1 LDDGT
6 RTIEAGLRSGRGAG
20 EHEVRLFAPG
30 TALGARFEIG
40 TVRGVG
46 GSAVVYSAFDREL
59 KQTVALKVLRAD
71 RTSPAALLRMKR
83 EVAIARQAASPC
95 LVRVYD
101 IDASGESVFLTMED
115 VPGGSLKERLEEG
128 PLPLE
133 EALRVAGEVLEG
145 LAVLHALGIVHRDV
159 KPGNVL
165 LTADGSVKL
174 ADFGLARRFEVAET
188 RATSMDAV
196 VGTIDYLSPE
206 QALGRELD
214 GRSDLYSFGVT
225 LYEMLT
231 GGVPFRRDSAVGTAL
246 AHVRDPAPRLRSAR
260 PELPAW
266 LEAFVARLLAKEPGE
281 RYATAEAA
289 LADLRARRAT
299 AVATGGRRRRR
310 AVRGGLAAIGAV
322 LVLIAAVLA
331 GARLRRPEVVRF
343 GPHANGRGV
352 VALDGSGRAL
362 WERPD
367 LPNGSAVRTFRRP
380 GGGTGIAAVLAVAS
394 GETEVGATIAL
405 LEPASGAVSKEIRVS
420 VIGPLGY
427 WDFPERWVFGA
438 LEPVDAEGLDGQELV
453 LTLVHPELYPS
464 ATFLVDSEAGTS
476 RFLLAESG
484 HSRFLG
490 AADVDGDG
498 RRELL
503 FGSAGNRLG
512 RYATVAA
519 VRPTEQHPGSGAR
532 DQTTSRPPTSPDLPL
547 FERELPRLAWYALG
561 PASLAGESP
570 SIAVDPGRRALRV
583 TGLSAEPFEL
593 GFDGFVARSRTAL
606 GPGARQEARTAAWLL
621 LQRAARLE
629 QAGDPSGAAGAAAE
643 AAAAISPAG
652 DPSLLEWARRCEAR
666 LRIAAGQ
673 VDDGERR
680 FREIARDPVAAISVA
695 YDAARALHLAGEPTR
710 SIPWYRGAVLGDG
723 SLEEPWLVGDAL
735 VDAVFAFSEVRRLD
749 EALALVEA
757 APRLSWIHRQE
768 LRALALWRAGR
779 PVPPLSGVLPAT
791 TLRRTWLLEERLSAG
806 ADPAAVLAETVA
818 ERERRSDAD
827 ELLALLEA
835 ELHLRAGRAREAWD
849 AASPAFATLWEKRS
863 RDVMAR
869 GHIALAAD
877 RAARAAEAAG
887 ARADALR
894 IRSDVRRFLAAAR

>member
-6 RTIEAGLRSGRGAG
+6 RTIEAGLRSHQGA
-20 EHEVRLFAPG
+20 EAHEVRLFAPG

-40 TVRGVG
+40 AVRGVG

-59 KQTVALKVLRAD
+59 KQAVALKVLRAD

-83 EVAIARQAASPC
+83 EVAIARQAASPR

-128 PLPLE
+128 PLPVE
-133 EALRVAGEVLEG
+133 EALRVAGEILEG
-145 LAVLHALGIVHRDV
+145 LAVLHGLGIVHRDV

-165 LTADGSVKL
+165 LAADGSVRL

-225 LYEMLT
+225 LFEMLT
-231 GGVPFRRDSAVGTAL
+231 GGVPFRRDSAVSTAL
-246 AHVRDPAPRLRSAR
+246 AHVKDPAPRLRSVR
-260 PELPAW
+260 PDLPAW
-266 LEAFVARLLAKEPGE
+266 LETFVGRLLAKEPFE

-289 LADLRARRAT
+289 LADLRTRKAT
-299 AVATGGRRRRR
+299 PPSAAGRRRHR
-310 AVRGGLAAIGAV
+310 AVLGGLAASGAV
-322 LVLIAAVLA
+322 LVVAAALLA
-331 GARLRRPEVVRF
+331 GARLRRTEVVRF
-343 GPHANGRGV
+343 GPHANGLGV

-367 LPNGSAVRTFRRP
+367 LPNGSAVRTFLMP
-380 GGGTGIAAVLAVAS
+380 GGRTGVAAVLAVAPGTS
-394 GETEVGATIAL
+394 EVGATIAL
-405 LEPASGAVSKEIRVS
+405 LDPASGAVQREIRVS
-420 VIGPLGY
+420 VLGPLGF
-427 WDFPERWVFGA
+427 WDLPLRWGFGA
-438 LEPVDAEGLDGQELV
+438 LEPVDADGLEGEELV
-453 LTLVHPELYPS
+453 LTLSHPELYPS
-464 ATFLVDSEAGTS
+464 ATFLVDPETGTS

-490 AADVDGDG
+490 AVDVDGDG

-519 VRPTEQHPGSGAR
+519 VRPTEPASGSGAR
-532 DQTTSRPPTSPDLPL
+532 DQTTPLPPTSPDLPL
-547 FERELPRLAWYALG
+547 FERQTARLAWYALG
-561 PASLAGESP
+561 PASLAGESA
-570 SIAVDPGRRALRV
+570 SMAVDHGRRTLRV
-583 TGLSAEPFEL
+583 TGLTAEPFEL
-593 GFDGFVARSRTAL
+593 GFDGFDSASRSAL
-606 GPGARQEARTAAWLL
+606 GPAARQETRTATWLL

-629 QAGDPSGAAGAAAE
+629 QGGDPAGAAGAAAE
-643 AAAAISPAG
+643 AAATISSAG
-652 DPSLLEWARRCEAR
+652 DRSLLEWAHRCEAC
-666 LRIAAGQ
+666 LAVAAGRIEE
-673 VDDGERR
+673 GERR
-680 FREIARDPVAAISVA
+680 FRQIARDPVAAVSVA
-695 YDAARALHLAGEPTR
+695 YDAARAFHLAGEPSR

-723 SLEEPWLVGDAL
+723 SVEELWLVGDAL
-735 VDAVFAFSEVRRLD
+735 ADAILAFSELRRFD
-749 EALALVEA
+749 EALSLVEA
-757 APRLSWIHRQE
+757 APRLAWNHRQE

-779 PVPPLSGVLPAT
+779 PVPPASGGVPAT
-791 TLRRTWLLEERLSAG
+791 ALRRTWLLEERLASG
-806 ADPAAVLAETVA
+806 ADPGALLAATVA
-818 ERERRSDAD
+818 ERKRGSDAD

-835 ELHLRAGRAREAWD
+835 ELRLRVGEGKEVWNL
-849 AASPAFATLWEKRS
+849 ASPAFSALWARRS

-869 GHIALAAD
+869 GHLALAAE